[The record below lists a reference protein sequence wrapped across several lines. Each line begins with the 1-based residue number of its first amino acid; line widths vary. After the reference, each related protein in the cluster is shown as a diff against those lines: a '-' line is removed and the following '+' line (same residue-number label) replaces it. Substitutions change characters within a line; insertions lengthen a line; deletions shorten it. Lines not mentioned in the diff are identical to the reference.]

1 MKEIVAGLR
10 PACEQLQAAGRR
22 VRIFFR
28 DDDVDEDE
36 ETLHRMV
43 KIFLRHNVP
52 VNLEIIPARLTK
64 TAVRA
69 LRQYH
74 NFWPHLLGLNQ
85 HGWQHLNHEPTGR
98 RCEFGPARSFEQQ
111 LHDISQ
117 GRAVLEEAFS
127 TGFFPAFT
135 PPWNRCTAATFSA
148 LDELG
153 FQVLSKDQGREAV
166 TGYSFQEISITLD
179 LYRWRNGAEMKAPAA
194 IISEL
199 SEQLSARDP
208 IGIMLHHKV
217 MDETACELLE
227 LLICELNHQPGL
239 EFHTFQSLSESIGTV
254 PRASASGTSAGT
266 AAC

>member
-1 MKEIVAGLR
+1 MKEIIAGLR
-10 PACEQLQAAGRR
+10 PVIEQLQTAGRT

-52 VNLEIIPARLTK
+52 VNLEIIPARLAK
-64 TAVRA
+64 TAIRA

-117 GRAVLEEAFS
+117 GRAVLEEAVS
-127 TGFFPAFT
+127 TAFFPASRRPGIAA
-135 PPWNRCTAATFSA
+135 PP
-148 LDELG
+148 
-153 FQVLSKDQGREAV
+153 
-166 TGYSFQEISITLD
+166 
-179 LYRWRNGAEMKAPAA
+179 PP
-194 IISEL
+194 
-199 SEQLSARDP
+199 SARLMNLAFRCCQR
-208 IGIMLHHKV
+208 IRGAYL
-217 MDETACELLE
+217 
-227 LLICELNHQPGL
+227 
-239 EFHTFQSLSESIGTV
+239 
-254 PRASASGTSAGT
+254 
-266 AAC
+266 